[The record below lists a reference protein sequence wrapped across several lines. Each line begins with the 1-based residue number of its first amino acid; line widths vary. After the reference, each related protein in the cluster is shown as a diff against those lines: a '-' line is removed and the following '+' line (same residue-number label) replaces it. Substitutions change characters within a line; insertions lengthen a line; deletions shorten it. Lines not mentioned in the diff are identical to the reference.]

1 MATPS
6 QHPKALGTIVS
17 YRKGGARQYV
27 DQVLVRVFIDEVKIG
42 TLIGSKAIARD
53 NHNNIYRGRILKVH
67 SYRNPTVI
75 VKFKPNIPGQ
85 LLGSLVEF
93 L

>member
-1 MATPS
+1 MATSS
-6 QHPKALGTIVS
+6 QHLKALGAIVT

-27 DQVLVRVFIDEVKIG
+27 DQVLVRVFIDGVEVG
-42 TLIGSKAIARD
+42 SLIGSKAVAKD
-53 NHNNIYRGRILKVH
+53 GHGNIYRGRVVKVH

-85 LLGSLVEF
+85 LLGSPVEF